1 MKWLSQIKFET
12 KPPDELKPRFYYELN
27 IRNVQRIKIVAW
39 LGIIVFSLLL
49 IIDYLRIQSG
59 VFYHH
64 WVYTALFWNHLIGI
78 FLFVIPLLMIRKQA
92 KNINSG
98 EHNPSL
104 LMHVMLIV
112 LVLTMVGQT
121 IFTYIERENLVLYTI
136 FILVANWSVTLTH
149 RKRVFFN
156 LSSAVLMLIAVI
168 IYGAD
173 SQINMFIHVYEII
186 GFTFLAFVFNTFD
199 FNLRWSGY
207 LKEVELARE
216 KRRIESLEAVKA
228 NLYTNLTHE
237 FRTPLTVIRGM
248 SDMAKTYVKQKKTS
262 ELLRSLDLIDT
273 HSDNI
278 LNLINQL
285 LNLSQLESS
294 LMTLHPKQKDVVKFS
309 RMAVGLLE
317 ATAHKRQIVVQHH
330 ADRDVFLM
338 DFDEEKLQSVIT
350 NLISNAIKFNY
361 DGGEIHCALKV
372 IEDPSEQLEI
382 KISDTGYGIGKEH
395 LPYIFDRFYQAD
407 TGPTRKT
414 TGTGIGLALTKELIE
429 LMGGKIDVSSTLG
442 KGTVFT
448 IHLPVTHNAEISEI
462 TLLDKSG
469 KHQGNNVARTFS
481 SSGAKPWL
489 LIVEDN
495 ADVRNY
501 LAELFEEEY
510 LIELA
515 IDGIEGEQKAKDLIP
530 DLIIS
535 DIMMPGQSGY
545 SLCRELKQ
553 HEKTNHI
560 PILLLTAKATTQDRM
575 DSWSR
580 GADAYMTKPF
590 EAAEL
595 KLRLRKLYEIRNTLR
610 EKYKKMAL
618 VNDSQALRKESVFLH
633 DLNAYLDAHLQDRD
647 FSIEGLAKA
656 LFMSRM
662 QMHRKLKAM
671 TGRSASNYVRVYK
684 LYKARPLLPDT
695 SRTIGDI
702 AYEVGFEDPGYFTKA
717 FQDEFGETPSKFRQ
731 ASNE

>member
-1 MKWLSQIKFET
+1 MKWLSQIQFEN
-12 KPPDELKPRFYYELN
+12 KLPDGLKPRFFYELN
-27 IRNVQRIKIVAW
+27 VRNVQRIKIVAW

-59 VFYHH
+59 LYETS
-64 WVYTALFWNHLIGI
+64 WVYAALLWNHLIGV
-78 FLFVIPLLMIRKQA
+78 FLFIIPILLIKKRSKSIQ
-92 KNINSG
+92 SG
-98 EHNPSL
+98 QYDPGPIMN
-104 LMHVMLIV
+104 VML
-112 LVLTMVGQT
+112 LVLIFALIGQT
-121 IFTYIERENLVLYTI
+121 IFTYIERENLVLFTI
-136 FILVANWSVTLTH
+136 FILGSNWAITMDH
-149 RKRVFFN
+149 FERIWFN
-156 LSSAVLMLIAVI
+156 VISAIFMICAILML
-168 IYGAD
+168 GAH
-173 SQINMFIHVYEII
+173 STVAQLIHIFEIV

-199 FNLRWSGY
+199 FNLRWGGF

-262 ELLRSLDLIDT
+262 ELLRSLELIDT

-294 LMTLHPKQKDVVKFS
+294 LMTLHPQQKDVVKFS

-317 ATAHKRQIVVQHH
+317 ATALKRHINVEHQ

-361 DGGEIHCALKV
+361 DGGEVHCVLKV
-372 IEDPSEQLEI
+372 IENPSEQLEI
-382 KISDTGYGIGKEH
+382 KIWDTGYGIGKEH

-414 TGTGIGLALTKELIE
+414 TGTGIGLALTKELVE

-442 KGTVFT
+442 QGTEFT
-448 IHLPVTHNAEISEI
+448 IHLPVTHNAEVSEI
-462 TLLDKSG
+462 AMLDKSG
-469 KHQGNNVARTFS
+469 KHQGNNAARTFS

-495 ADVRNY
+495 TDVRNY
-501 LAELFEEEY
+501 LAELLEEEY

-560 PILLLTAKATTQDRM
+560 PILLLTAKATTKDRM

-595 KLRLRKLYEIRNTLR
+595 KLRLSKLHEIRSTLR
-610 EKYKKMAL
+610 EKYQKMAL

-633 DLNAYLDAHLQDRD
+633 DLNAYIDAHLQDRN
-647 FSIEGLAKA
+647 FSIEGMAKA

-662 QMHRKLKAM
+662 QLHRKLKAM

-695 SRTIGDI
+695 SRTIADI
-702 AYEVGFEDPGYFTKA
+702 AYDVGFEDPGYFTKA
-717 FQDEFGETPSKFRQ
+717 YQNEFGETPSKFRQ
-731 ASNE
+731 ATKE